1 MNGRVRHVPSLLS
14 LPPSLLPPYLDRPLL
29 PFLPPHP
36 CQSLLEGDNGM
47 LDGGGGAQGVLNRG
61 PAIFHAIHCV
71 RVEWREGWR
80 ERKMEEGGRGRN

>member
-1 MNGRVRHVPSLLS
+1 
-14 LPPSLLPPYLDRPLL
+14 
-29 PFLPPHP
+29 
-36 CQSLLEGDNGM
+36 M

-80 ERKMEEGGRGRN
+80 ERKMEEGGERKELSK